1 MSDPRKES
9 IEHQPPI
16 INDIFCAF
24 DDFEC
29 SMERVEALYSE
40 IASAIF
46 EDLIEA
52 KLPAHPAARAYRISM
67 LLTVANEKFAE
78 LRRTFAAIDDAGG
91 RPRTG
96 AAS

>member
-16 INDIFCAF
+16 INDLFCAF
-24 DDFEC
+24 DDFES
-29 SMERVEALYSE
+29 SMERVEALYAE

-46 EDLIEA
+46 EDLVEA
-52 KLPAHPAARAYRISM
+52 DLPQHPASRAYRLAM

-78 LRRTFAAIDDAGG
+78 LRRTFAAIDDAGT
-91 RPRTG
+91 RTKTG
-96 AAS
+96 AAA